1 MSLTKK
7 QKEIDKMKWEK
18 SEQLGKDACG
28 SFDFCGK
35 CDKSLENPCDK
46 AFSAYNK
53 KQTAVKSAAKK
64 PAKKSAGSEK
74 AAKSEVAATAVKS
87 EAKAKTPAKRAAK
100 KSK

>member
-46 AFSAYNK
+46 AYSSFK
-53 KQTAVKSAAKK
+53 KDVKPAAKPRK
-64 PAKKSAGSEK
+64 KTVKAKEEPAKATTKK
-74 AAKSEVAATAVKS
+74 TKTAANEVAATKVVK
-87 EAKAKTPAKRAAK
+87 KHAAK
-100 KSK
+100 KTV